1 MALGALV
8 LRPIGNG
15 KAEYITADKMIPICF
30 DDDGKPNDIA
40 FLSVKTIGENDYYT
54 RVERHYFTDGHLT
67 IENKCY
73 HSESLNDIG
82 RMCSLQE
89 VKEWEM
95 LQPGPIIYK
104 GMKQMDFGYYQNPI
118 EIILTDQRAVYQFT
132 NQQKVGSGKLIF
144 KEQGLTGSMTPA
156 KEQSMLIKGRCE
168 VRTAK
173 AICQN

>member
-89 VKEWEM
+89 VKSGECSSLVRLYIEAWNRWI
-95 LQPGPIIYK
+95 LDIIK
-104 GMKQMDFGYYQNPI
+104 IRLK
-118 EIILTDQRAVYQFT
+118 IILTDQRAVYQFT
-132 NQQKVGSGKLIF
+132 NQQKL
-144 KEQGLTGSMTPA
+144 
-156 KEQSMLIKGRCE
+156 
-168 VRTAK
+168 
-173 AICQN
+173 